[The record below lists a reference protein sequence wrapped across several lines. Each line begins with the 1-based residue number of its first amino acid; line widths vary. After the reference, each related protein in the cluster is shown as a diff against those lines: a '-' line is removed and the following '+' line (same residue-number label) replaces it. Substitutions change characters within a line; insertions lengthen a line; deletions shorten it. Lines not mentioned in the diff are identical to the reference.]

1 MNKDEFVELS
11 AVVAGY
17 VLEQSYLDYPYMT
30 QANGDVTYTEEA
42 QEEYNRHYG
51 TVQDILGAYFD
62 VGQHC
67 TDEEETVS

>member
-1 MNKDEFVELS
+1 MTKDEFVELS
-11 AVVAGY
+11 ATLAGY
-17 VLEQSYLDYPYMT
+17 ALEESCDEYPYMT

-42 QEEYNRHYG
+42 QEEYNRHYA

-67 TDEEETVS
+67 TDEEETAA